1 MITFADA
8 INKAKN
14 YLFDCSTPVELTLIG
29 RFSEGWFFCF
39 QSREYL
45 ETGDFSTQLIGN
57 SPFIIDKD
65 NGEIYEL
72 GTAHPI
78 EIYLQEYEDKKNN
91 SQNAKLGISSFH

>member
-14 YLFDCSTPVELTLIG
+14 YLSDCSTPVELTLIG

-72 GTAHPI
+72 GTAYPI
-78 EIYLQEYEDKKNN
+78 EMYLQEYEDKKSN
-91 SQNAKLGISSFH
+91 SKC